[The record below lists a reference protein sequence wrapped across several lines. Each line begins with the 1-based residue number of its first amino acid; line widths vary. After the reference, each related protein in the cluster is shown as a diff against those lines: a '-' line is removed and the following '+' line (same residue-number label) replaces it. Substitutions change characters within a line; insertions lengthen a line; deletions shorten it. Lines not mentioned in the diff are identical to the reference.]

1 MPRQLVAASGMMR
14 FVRLK
19 NSPMDTKNT
28 NMHKFDVIIL
38 AAGKGTR
45 MGGELPKVLTKVK
58 GIPMLRYTLDAVAE
72 AGLPHSPVVVVGY
85 KADLVKEYVAE
96 SNKTGGHNHFMQAPR
111 FAHQAEQKG
120 TGHAVMVAR
129 DEVHP
134 HASDILILYGDQPL
148 VRAQTLQSIFS
159 HHNAQTKS
167 PMTMATVRVDS
178 FDGWKSTFADF
189 GRVIRDGS
197 IQADGKGNIIAIVE
211 KKDATDEQKNI
222 KEVNPAYFC
231 VDAQWLWKSLAEI
244 TPKNSQGE
252 YYLTD
257 LVAIA
262 CRQGHTI
269 ASIEI
274 PAEEAFGVNT
284 PEQLAHVEKLL
295 R

>member
-1 MPRQLVAASGMMR
+1 M
-14 FVRLK
+14 
-19 NSPMDTKNT
+19 
-28 NMHKFDVIIL
+28 NMNKDIRTLDVIIL
-38 AAGKGTR
+38 AGGKGTR
-45 MGGELPKVLTKVK
+45 MGGDLPKVLTKVK
-58 GIPMLRYTLDAVAE
+58 DKPMLRYTLDAVAE

-85 KADLVKEYVAE
+85 KADMVKEYVKE
-96 SNKTGGHNHFMQAPR
+96 SAR

-120 TGHAVMVAR
+120 TGHAVIVAR
-129 DEVHP
+129 DTVHP

-148 VRAQTLQSIFS
+148 VRAETLQRIFA

-189 GRVIRDGS
+189 GRVIRDGE
-197 IQADGKGNIIAIVE
+197 GNVVAIVE

-274 PAEEAFGVNT
+274 PAEEALGVNT
-284 PEQLAHVEKLL
+284 PEQLAHVESLL
-295 R
+295 AR